1 MGILDDYMNG
11 TKAEPAAVPTSSS
24 LINSYMNSGNSESSG
39 RPRVVIDTTPS
50 VPRSGFS
57 KEDSDALNAQPGV
70 KGTPNN
76 TTSFPSVGNAIYDKA
91 AESGNEV
98 LSGVKDIFGNQPAS
112 GLGKV
117 GMGALGVLSSPL
129 SGLTKVVGDV
139 TGNRNFADKA
149 ELVAGGAIPIVPGVK
164 MASSIS
170 PSNRALREVIAG
182 ITSDG
187 ANPLELARVVKEMKA
202 NPRLGPIDL
211 SDAVLSMNQKLFVKE
226 GNTAKNYLAQTSR
239 DRMAGANN
247 AVESAYNDAAGVAIN
262 PVTKLQEL
270 KDAAKKVGEDQIN
283 PSIKNASS
291 VNITPVIEHIDS
303 RLKPGVQ
310 GTLNLEDGLP
320 SLPINDSLRQVRAIL
335 TDNKSQRV
343 DPSQLHSAQSILR
356 QTAEG
361 LLNSATGSDREM
373 GHALMG
379 VRNKIVTAI
388 DEASGGKYKPAL
400 SNFRDEKQI
409 GDAFHHGY
417 DNIFTTS
424 KKLENSPEFTREWV
438 NQLSEREL
446 EAAREG
452 ARLRLNTEIKS
463 VRSAASNP
471 ANKAT
476 SIPEVEFNR
485 QKLEIILGKEKTD
498 QLLTTL
504 KDEKAIANTHNK
516 LEGGSQTGA
525 RLAADSATD
534 LPVKN
539 DKSSLSK
546 YAIPAI
552 AGAAELGSQY
562 LGGSVGLGGVLG
574 LGASVAGWGINKA
587 GSAAKHSIEM
597 SLAKERNAQIAKYS
611 LPVAG
616 PARDALIKQLEAA
629 IPGPKQSLLNRSAT
643 NLSRI
648 ISP

>member
-320 SLPINDSLRQVRAIL
+320 SLPINDRLRQVRAIL

-485 QKLEIILGKEKTD
+485 Q
-498 QLLTTL
+498 
-504 KDEKAIANTHNK
+504 IANTHNK

-629 IPGPKQSLLNRSAT
+629 IPGPKQSLLNLSAT